1 LRIVVDVTP
10 LALPPTGIGQYWL
23 GMLYGLNAGCEDG
36 DTVVATTIVGPRRR
50 RVLEDVLRGVPVER
64 RFRTVPPSAHT
75 WRTLW
80 SRLGHPAVEAL
91 AGDLDVFHFSEWMQ
105 PRQQRGVRT
114 TTVHDLV
121 PERFPD
127 WVAPL
132 TRRMHGRRDRRAARE
147 CDVVFC
153 NARYTADD
161 VHERLGIPR
170 GRLRIAYPGLDPRY
184 GAEGPGASLGAP
196 YVLSVAT
203 DEPRKNLGAAV
214 EAVRILRGRG
224 SELEL
229 ALVGQGGWGSQV
241 HEEPGVRRLGYVPT
255 NDLPA
260 LYRGAEAFVYP
271 SRFEGFGIPVVEA
284 MACGTPA
291 VCSTHPS
298 LDEAAGGVALR
309 ADADQPEA
317 FAVAIEQAI
326 GRRAELREP
335 GLAHAARFTRRACGE
350 AVLAGYR
357 SVL

>member
-10 LALPPTGIGQYWL
+10 LALRPTGIGQYWL
-23 GMLYGLNAGCEDG
+23 GMLHGLVEAGADA
-36 DTVVATTIVGPRRR
+36 VVATTIVGPRRR
-50 RVLEDVLRGVPVER
+50 GVLEQVMTGVPVER
-64 RFRTVPPSAHT
+64 RLRTVPPSAHT

-80 SRLGHPAVEAL
+80 TRIGHPAVEAL

-105 PRQQRGVRT
+105 PRQRRGVRT

-121 PERFPD
+121 PERFPE

-132 TRRMHGRRDRRAARE
+132 TRRMHGRRDRHAVRE
-147 CDVVFC
+147 CHVVFC
-153 NARYTADD
+153 NAEYTAAD
-161 VHERLGIPR
+161 VEERLGVPR
-170 GRLRIAYPGLDPRY
+170 ERLRVAYPGLDP
-184 GAEGPGASLGAP
+184 GFAPEGPAASQAAP

-214 EAVRILRGRG
+214 EAIRILRSRG

-229 ALVGQGGWGSQV
+229 ALVGQSGWGDQV
-241 HEEPGVRRLGYVPT
+241 HPEPGIRRLGYVA
-255 NDLPA
+255 DAELSA

-309 ADADQPEA
+309 ADDVSP
-317 FAVAIEQAI
+317 
-326 GRRAELREP
+326 
-335 GLAHAARFTRRACGE
+335 
-350 AVLAGYR
+350 
-357 SVL
+357 

>member
-1 LRIVVDVTP
+1 MRIAVDVTP

-23 GMLYGLNAGCEDG
+23 GMLHGLAEAGD
-36 DTVVATTIVGPRRR
+36 DTIVATTIVGPRRR
-50 RVLEDVLRGVPVER
+50 RVLDDVLQGVPVER
-64 RFRTVPPSAHT
+64 RLRTVPPSAHT

-80 SRLGHPAVEAL
+80 TQIGHPTVEAL

-105 PRQQRGVRT
+105 PRQRRGVRT

-121 PERFPD
+121 PERFPE

-132 TRRMHGRRDRRAARE
+132 TRRMHGRRDRHAALE
-147 CDVVFC
+147 CDVIFC
-153 NARYTADD
+153 NAEYTATD

-170 GRLRIAYPGLDPRY
+170 ERLRVAYPGLDPAFT
-184 GAEGPGASLGAP
+184 AEGPAAEPGTP

-214 EAVRILRGRG
+214 EAIRILRGRG

-229 ALVGQGGWGSQV
+229 ALVGQGGWGDQV
-241 HEEPGVRRLGYVPT
+241 QEEPGIRRLGYVSA
-255 NDLPA
+255 DALPA
-260 LYRGAEAFVYP
+260 LYRGAGAFVYP

-291 VCSTHPS
+291 VCSTHAS

-309 ADADQPEA
+309 ADADSPEA
-317 FAVAIEQAI
+317 FADAIEQAI
-326 GRRAELREP
+326 ARRDELREP

>member
-10 LALPPTGIGQYWL
+10 LALRPTGIGQYWL
-23 GMLYGLNAGCEDG
+23 GMLHGLAEAGD
-36 DTVVATTIVGPRRR
+36 DTVVAATIVGPRRR
-50 RVLEDVLRGVPVER
+50 RVLESALAGVPVAR
-64 RFRTVPPSAHT
+64 RLRTVPPSSHT

-80 SRLGHPAVEAL
+80 TRLGHPAIEAL

-105 PRQQRGVRT
+105 PRQRRGVRA

-121 PERFPD
+121 PERFPE

-132 TRRMHGRRDRRAARE
+132 TRRMHGRRDRHAARE
-147 CDVVFC
+147 CDVIFC
-153 NARYTADD
+153 NAEYTATD
-161 VHERLGIPR
+161 VHERLGVPR
-170 GRLRIAYPGLDPRY
+170 DRLRVAYPGLDPRFTPD
-184 GAEGPGASLGAP
+184 GPKTDLGPP

-224 SELEL
+224 AELEL
-229 ALVGQGGWGSQV
+229 ALVGQGGWGDQV
-241 HEEPGVRRLGYVPT
+241 GEEPGIRRLGYVAAAE
-255 NDLPA
+255 LPA
-260 LYRGAEAFVYP
+260 LYRGAQAFVYP

-298 LDEAAGGVALR
+298 LDEAAGGLALR
-309 ADADQPEA
+309 ADADSPEA
-317 FAVAIEQAI
+317 FADAIEQAI
-326 GRRAELREP
+326 ARREELRAP
-335 GLAHAARFTRRACGE
+335 GIAHAARFTRRACGE

-357 SVL
+357 SAL